1 MVLLEFTARLVAG
14 VVAMMLLAGALFVD
28 RQQISTA
35 LENPVERTR
44 AIVPHV
50 ALLAGTLLLN
60 RVFRHLGQE
69 LSWLI
74 GLNITGVIYSL
85 EGEFVALLQSVVA
98 PPLVSFFS
106 FVYLYGYVFLVSFP
120 VVLYWLLE
128 DSEPLRKT
136 LLAYTLNYAFGLVC
150 YTLFIAFGPRNLLP
164 DTVQELLYATYP
176 QSQVLTSTIN
186 TNTNAFPSLHTS
198 LSVTVAL
205 LARRTREQYLGWA
218 TLAPILAALV
228 VISTM
233 YLGIHWA
240 TDVVAGALLA
250 VLSVRFAERYYDAV
264 AIDLPSRSD
273 VLPSFRRR

>member
-1 MVLLEFTARLVAG
+1 
-14 VVAMMLLAGALFVD
+14 MMLLAGALFVD
-28 RQQISTA
+28 REQISA
-35 LENPVERTR
+35 ARENPVRRTK
-44 AIVPHV
+44 AIAPHI

-74 GLNITGVIYSL
+74 GLNITGLIYSL
-85 EGEFVALLQSVVA
+85 EGEFVALVQSVIA

-120 VVLYWLLE
+120 VVLYWLLD
-128 DSEPLRKT
+128 DSDPLRKT
-136 LLAYTLNYAFGLVC
+136 LVAYSLNYAIGLVC

-176 QSQVLTSTIN
+176 QSQVLTSAIN
-186 TNTNAFPSLHTS
+186 ANTNAFPSLHTS

-205 LARRTREQYLGWA
+205 LARRTREWYLGWA
-218 TLAPILAALV
+218 TLAPVVAALV
-228 VISTM
+228 VVSTM

-250 VLSVRFAERYYDAV
+250 VVSVRLAERYYDAV
-264 AIDLPSRSD
+264 TFQFPARSD
-273 VLPSFRRR
+273 VLPSLRKR